1 MDDDYSLKINALTEE
16 YKKSLTKQNLSK
28 LKEFDL
34 DKYSAVRCVVVSTDV
49 QHYASSSVS
58 GGGGG
63 GLAYNGTGF
72 SRNSKISSTT
82 EHHVKN
88 EAWVISLENNAEF
101 KIELPA
107 DFDVREG
114 HTIVVFGYF
123 ATDSED
129 SLVVER
135 YYNLA
140 TDQFALEAEGLF
152 NRLTINYTRK
162 LPLIGYLLLVI
173 PYFGMLY
180 SLLNLRCAYPK
191 LPILFKKYYRVFYSN
206 VGNLLV
212 ILGVLVFMA
221 FVILSEEK
229 LAGILRAAGV
239 SRAYLTWGI
248 IGVFIFV
255 PIIIKRRR
263 KKRVAKYINLHSD
276 YINSVFPLYAE
287 NIKTSTDTLSCA
299 QEVFN
304 NVNNSNNQ
312 HGADIVQPTDTKEC
326 PECAEI
332 IKLNARKCRFC
343 GISLET

>member
-1 MDDDYSLKINALTEE
+1 MDDDYSSKIDALTEE
-16 YKKSLTKQNLSK
+16 YKKSLAKQNLSK

-34 DKYSAVRCVVVSTDV
+34 DNYTAVRCVVVSTDV

-72 SRNSKISSTT
+72 SRNSKISSTI

-114 HTIVVFGYF
+114 HTIVIFGYF

-140 TDQFALEAEGLF
+140 TDQFVFEAEGLF
-152 NRLTINYTRK
+152 NRLTINHTSK
-162 LPLIGYLLLVI
+162 LPLMGYLLLII
-173 PYFGMLY
+173 PYFGVLY

-191 LPILFKKYYRVFYSN
+191 LPILFKKYFRVFYSN
-206 VGNLLV
+206 VRNLLV
-212 ILGVLVFMA
+212 VLGVLAFMA
-221 FVILSEEK
+221 FVILSEDK
-229 LAGILRAAGV
+229 LAGILKAAGV
-239 SRAYLTWGI
+239 SRAYLT
-248 IGVFIFV
+248 
-255 PIIIKRRR
+255 
-263 KKRVAKYINLHSD
+263 
-276 YINSVFPLYAE
+276 
-287 NIKTSTDTLSCA
+287 
-299 QEVFN
+299 
-304 NVNNSNNQ
+304 
-312 HGADIVQPTDTKEC
+312 
-326 PECAEI
+326 
-332 IKLNARKCRFC
+332 
-343 GISLET
+343 